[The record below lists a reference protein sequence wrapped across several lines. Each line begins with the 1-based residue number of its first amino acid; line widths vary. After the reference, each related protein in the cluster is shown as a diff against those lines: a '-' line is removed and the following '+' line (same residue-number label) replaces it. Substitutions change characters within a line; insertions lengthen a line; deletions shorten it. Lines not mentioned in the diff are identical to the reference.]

1 MNFFVLS
8 TIRKSVIPDIHFSFG
23 DNNNNNNNDNESQ
36 RAPQQSQSSAR
47 SNCIIS
53 ESIYSYLCKSK
64 RTIETCN
71 PDDWDATKKF
81 TNPYEFIHT
90 VIPGQKCA
98 ISKMK
103 PLSRSFYKMIEI
115 VKYCKLL
122 PFQPTQQ
129 HQHHH
134 QHHHQQQQQQEER
147 LPEAPIRTFHLAEGP
162 GGFIEAVVHI
172 RANSDDVYHGM
183 TLVDERSAGCPG
195 WNKSRAFLER
205 NPNVIIEYGADGTG
219 DLLSLGN
226 YDACCAK
233 YGQQGQQMNFISAD
247 GGFDF
252 SSDFNNQEGLAQNL
266 IVAEVLYAISMQ
278 KYEGSFVLKIFDI
291 FTKVTVDLLQL
302 LCCVYDDVIVFKP
315 STSRIANSEKYVVC
329 KRFNVI
335 DAGARKAL
343 IDKCRQFFVGI
354 GHHTAASST
363 PNTTPTPSVSGIL
376 RAEHH
381 NLQLLARIEEINVLL
396 GQQQI
401 ENIATT
407 VSIIQSKMYDRLD
420 SYKRTNV
427 QKCILWCEKYNIPYN
442 KGIVSTNAFIRS

>member
-1 MNFFVLS
+1 MMNFFVLS
-8 TIRKSVIPDIHFSFG
+8 TVRKSAIPDIHFSF
-23 DNNNNNNNDNESQ
+23 NSNHNNDNNGHNEFAS
-36 RAPQQSQSSAR
+36 QSQPQPSAP
-47 SNCIIS
+47 SAPSKCIIS

-71 PDDWDATKKF
+71 PDEWDAMKKF

-90 VIPGQKCA
+90 AIPGQKCA

-115 VKYCKLL
+115 IKHCKLL
-122 PFQPTQQ
+122 PFQDQPPQQ
-129 HQHHH
+129 PS
-134 QHHHQQQQQQEER
+134 ES
-147 LPEAPIRTFHLAEGP
+147 PIRTFHLAEGP
-162 GGFIEAVVHI
+162 GGFIEAVAYI

-205 NPNVIIEYGADGTG
+205 NPNVIIEYGVDGTG
-219 DLLSLGN
+219 DLLSLSN

-233 YGQQGQQMNFISAD
+233 YGPQGQQMEFISAD

-252 SSDFNNQEGLAQNL
+252 SSDFNHQEILAQNL
-266 IVAEVLYAISMQ
+266 IVAEVLYAISLQ

-302 LCCVYDDVIVFKP
+302 LCGVYDDVIIFKP

-329 KRFNVI
+329 KRFNISDEEV
-335 DAGARKAL
+335 RKAL
-343 IDKCRQFFVGI
+343 IAKCRQFFI
-354 GHHTAASST
+354 GLGLGPALG
-363 PNTTPTPSVSGIL
+363 VSGIL

-381 NLQLLARIEEINVLL
+381 GIQLLARIEEINVML

-407 VSIIQSKMYDRLD
+407 VSLIQSKMYDRLE
-420 SYKRTNV
+420 SYKRANV
-427 QKCILWCEKYNIPYN
+427 QKCILWCERYNIPYN
-442 KGIVSTNAFIRS
+442 KGVVSTNTFIRS

>member
-1 MNFFVLS
+1 MNFFALS
-8 TIRKSVIPDIHFSFG
+8 VMHKSVIPDIHFSFIGG
-23 DNNNNNNNDNESQ
+23 DTNADGGDDGSKQPESI
-36 RAPQQSQSSAR
+36 
-47 SNCIIS
+47 IIS

-64 RTIETCN
+64 ETIETCN
-71 PDDWDATKKF
+71 PDEWDSMKKY

-90 VIPGQKCA
+90 AIPGQKCA

-115 VKYCKLL
+115 IKHCKLL
-122 PFQPTQQ
+122 PFQDQPPQQ
-129 HQHHH
+129 P
-134 QHHHQQQQQQEER
+134 
-147 LPEAPIRTFHLAEGP
+147 PESPIRTFHLAEGP
-162 GGFIEAVVHI
+162 GGFIEAVAYI

-219 DLLSLGN
+219 DLLSLSN

-233 YGQQGQQMNFISAD
+233 YGQQGQQMEFISAD

-252 SSDFNNQEGLAQNL
+252 SSDFNHQEILAQNL
-266 IVAEVLYAISMQ
+266 IVAEVLYAISLQ

-302 LCCVYDDVIVFKP
+302 LCGVYDDVIIFKP

-329 KRFNVI
+329 KRFNISDEEV
-335 DAGARKAL
+335 RKAL
-343 IDKCRQFFVGI
+343 IAKCRHFFVGL
-354 GHHTAASST
+354 GLGPALG
-363 PNTTPTPSVSGIL
+363 VSGIL

-381 NLQLLARIEEINVLL
+381 GIQLLARIEEINVML

-407 VSIIQSKMYDRLD
+407 VSLIQSKLYDRLE
-420 SYKRTNV
+420 SYKRANV
-427 QKCILWCEKYNIPYN
+427 QKCILWCERYNIPYN
-442 KGIVSTNAFIRS
+442 KGVVSTNTFIHS

>member
-8 TIRKSVIPDIHFSFG
+8 TMRKSVIPDIHFSFVGG
-23 DNNNNNNNDNESQ
+23 DGDSDRDSDSDSHGDRGDGNDGDVTTSQ
-36 RAPQQSQSSAR
+36 
-47 SNCIIS
+47 CIIS

-71 PDDWDATKKF
+71 SDEWDAMKKF

-90 VIPGQKCA
+90 AIPGQKCA

-115 VKYCKLL
+115 IKHCKLF
-122 PFQPTQQ
+122 PF
-129 HQHHH
+129 
-134 QHHHQQQQQQEER
+134 QQQQSSEV
-147 LPEAPIRTFHLAEGP
+147 PIRTFHLAEGP
-162 GGFIEAVVHI
+162 GGFIEAVAHI

-219 DLLSLGN
+219 DLLSLSN

-233 YGQQGQQMNFISAD
+233 YGQRGQQMEFISAD

-252 SSDFNNQEGLAQNL
+252 SSDFNHQEVLAQNL
-266 IVAEVLYAISMQ
+266 IVAEVLYAISLQ
-278 KYEGSFVLKIFDI
+278 KYEGTFVLKIFDI

-302 LCCVYDDVIVFKP
+302 LCGVYDDVIIFKP
-315 STSRIANSEKYVVC
+315 GTSRIANSEKYVVC
-329 KRFNVI
+329 KRFNI
-335 DAGARKAL
+335 CDEDARKSL
-343 IDKCRQFFVGI
+343 IATCRQFFVGI
-354 GHHTAASST
+354 GNNYATNAARSSKS
-363 PNTTPTPSVSGIL
+363 NAHMLGVSGIL

-381 NLQLLARIEEINVLL
+381 GIQLLARIEEINVLL

-407 VSIIQSKMYDRLD
+407 VSLIQSKMYDRLE

-427 QKCILWCEKYNIPYN
+427 QKCIMWCERYNIPYN
-442 KGIVSTNAFIRS
+442 KGVVSTNTFIHSQ

>member
-1 MNFFVLS
+1 MMNFFVLS
-8 TIRKSVIPDIHFSFG
+8 TVRKSTIPDIHFSFNHNH
-23 DNNNNNNNDNESQ
+23 NNEFAS
-36 RAPQQSQSSAR
+36 QSQPSAP
-47 SNCIIS
+47 SKCIIS

-71 PDDWDATKKF
+71 PDEWDAMKKF

-90 VIPGQKCA
+90 AIPGQKCA

-115 VKYCKLL
+115 IKHCKLL
-122 PFQPTQQ
+122 PFQDQPPQQ
-129 HQHHH
+129 P
-134 QHHHQQQQQQEER
+134 
-147 LPEAPIRTFHLAEGP
+147 PESPIRTFHLAEGP
-162 GGFIEAVVHI
+162 GGFIEAVAYI

-183 TLVDERSAGCPG
+183 TLVDERSTGCPG

-219 DLLSLGN
+219 DLLSLSN

-233 YGQQGQQMNFISAD
+233 YGLHGDQMNFISAD

-252 SSDFNNQEGLAQNL
+252 SSDFNHQEVLAQNL
-266 IVAEVLYAISMQ
+266 IVAEVLYAISLQ

-302 LCCVYDDVIVFKP
+302 LCGVYDDVIIFKP

-329 KRFNVI
+329 KRFNICDEEV
-335 DAGARKAL
+335 RKAL
-343 IDKCRQFFVGI
+343 IAKCRQFFVGL
-354 GHHTAASST
+354 GLGPALG
-363 PNTTPTPSVSGIL
+363 VSGIL

-381 NLQLLARIEEINVLL
+381 GIQLLARIEEINVML

-407 VSIIQSKMYDRLD
+407 VSLIQSKLYDRLE
-420 SYKRTNV
+420 SYKRANV
-427 QKCILWCEKYNIPYN
+427 QKCILWCERYNIPYN
-442 KGIVSTNAFIRS
+442 KGVVSTNTFIHS

>member
-8 TIRKSVIPDIHFSFG
+8 TIRKSAIPEIHFSFIC
-23 DNNNNNNNDNESQ
+23 DTHEPV
-36 RAPQQSQSSAR
+36 PQPPQ

-71 PDDWDATKKF
+71 SDEWDAAKKF

-90 VIPGQKCA
+90 LIPGQKCA
-98 ISKMK
+98 ISKLK

-115 VKYCKLL
+115 IKHCKLF
-122 PFQPTQQ
+122 PFY
-129 HQHHH
+129 HQ
-134 QHHHQQQQQQEER
+134 QQQQQQEET
-147 LPEAPIRTFHLAEGP
+147 PIQTFHLAEGP
-162 GGFIEAVVHI
+162 GGFIEAVAHI

-183 TLVDERSAGCPG
+183 TLVDARSAGCPG
-195 WNKSRAFLER
+195 WNKSRSFLER

-219 DLLSLGN
+219 DLLSLSN

-233 YGQQGQQMNFISAD
+233 YGQQGRQMNFISAD

-252 SSDFNNQEGLAQNL
+252 SSDFNNQEILAQNL
-266 IVAEVLYAISMQ
+266 IVAEVLYAISLQ

-302 LCCVYDDVIVFKP
+302 LCGVYDDVIIFKP
-315 STSRIANSEKYVVC
+315 NTSRIANSEKYVVC
-329 KRFNVI
+329 KRFNVS
-335 DAGARKAL
+335 DEGTHKAL
-343 IDKCRQFFVGI
+343 IAKFRQFFISLETNNATSPFSKRPLG
-354 GHHTAASST
+354 
-363 PNTTPTPSVSGIL
+363 VSGIL
-376 RAEHH
+376 RAERHSI
-381 NLQLLARIEEINVLL
+381 QLLARIEEINVLL

-407 VSIIQSKMYDRLD
+407 VSMIQSKMYDRLE
-420 SYKRTNV
+420 SYKRVNV
-427 QKCILWCEKYNIPYN
+427 QKCILWCERYNIPYN
-442 KGIVSTNAFIRS
+442 KGIVSTNTFIR